1 MLIDCFSYKIFKTN
15 LNFSYTQE
23 LTNIVSNIGNQNLK
37 EGNNLVTNAKS
48 FFHAYEHDTRF
59 QLNNINIIDLF
70 CSEIEIELNSL
81 SKLIGFDNELEIRDM
96 WFVEYNNNE
105 KCLPHT
111 HANFSSI
118 QYCLSGIYYLSFD
131 SNEHQTTTFYNDKS
145 LSKSF
150 TPQCEEGDLLIYP
163 ADVWHGYTGTVSSK
177 KRIVVPFDVK
187 TKFNIKYN

>member
-15 LNFSYTQE
+15 LNFSYAQE

-37 EGNNLVTNAKS
+37 EGNDLVTNAKS

-70 CSEIEIELNSL
+70 CSEIEIELNSF

-96 WFVEYNNNE
+96 WFVEYNDNE
-105 KCLPHT
+105 KCSPH
-111 HANFSSI
+111 HHYDFKKKN
-118 QYCLSGIYYLSFD
+118 YCFSGIYYLSFD
-131 SNEHQTTTFYNDKS
+131 NNEHQNTTFYNNAS
-145 LSKSF
+145 LSESF
-150 TPQCEEGDLLIYP
+150 TPQCDEGDLLIYP
-163 ADVWHGYTGTVSSK
+163 ANVWHGYTGTVSSK
-177 KRIVVPFDVK
+177 KRIVAPFDVK